1 MQERT
6 NRTGPASVAVSRGIV
21 AALLAGGEAME
32 YLRLLG
38 VLSALLLVVSCS
50 PASAAPPESWQD
62 YDSLAA
68 LQEDADL
75 VVTGV
80 AQRQTGSEEAP
91 VVQFSVTEIHAGE
104 SLARDP
110 VLVRL
115 DSEAPLELHAGSQ
128 YVLYLAAASDGA
140 YVVVGP
146 GAFERPPGSSKF
158 ERLADAPSSLPD
170 TITPADVDP
179 G

>member
-1 MQERT
+1 M
-6 NRTGPASVAVSRGIV
+6 AD
-21 AALLAGGEAME
+21 
-32 YLRLLG
+32 LRSLG
-38 VLSALLLVVSCS
+38 ALSAFLLVVGCS
-50 PASAAPPESWQD
+50 PAPAASPEAWQD

-80 AQRQTGSEEAP
+80 AQRQTGSEDTP
-91 VVQFSVTEIHAGE
+91 VVQFSVTEVQAGE
-104 SLARDP
+104 SPARDP

-115 DSEAPLELHAGSQ
+115 DPEAPLELHAGSQ

-140 YVVVGP
+140 YTVVGP
-146 GAFERPPGSSKF
+146 GAFERPPGSPTF
-158 ERLADAPSSLPD
+158 ERLADASSSLPD